1 MSHHY
6 PHHVG
11 KIAPAQRA
19 NSERIAEL
27 ASRYPGITEDEAKE
41 IVRFLRTGRHPDV
54 SRSSISVR
62 LTPNRD
68 AVVGERWTQFRA
80 NSREGA
86 AVAGAVLVLLIT
98 AWLIWAAFAEAA
110 AALG

>member
-1 MSHHY
+1 MSRHY
-6 PHHVG
+6 PNHVG

-19 NSERIAEL
+19 NSERTAEL
-27 ASRYPGITEDEAKE
+27 ASRYPGITQDEAKE
-41 IVRFLRTGRHPDV
+41 IVTFLRTARHPDV
-54 SRSSISVR
+54 SRSSSRVR

-68 AVVGERWTQFRA
+68 SVVAERRAQFRA

-86 AVAGAVLVLLIT
+86 ALAGAVLVLLIT